1 MSEFDEKAATWDKD
15 PTKVERAKIF
25 AEIIRNK
32 IDLSK
37 VEMALEYGSGTGL
50 LSFSLAHDLHDITL
64 MDESVEMT
72 KVTNDKCE
80 RLDIRHFH
88 PIKYD
93 LMEDEL
99 PEHKFELIYT
109 AMTMHHVDDTNGILK
124 KFNEILNPGGHIVLI
139 DLEEEDGSFH
149 NFEFHGHLG
158 FDKDTLEAKI
168 EANGFEPISYQIG
181 YTITAERNGEMRE
194 YPVFVLVAKKIS

>member
-15 PTKVERAKIF
+15 QTKVERAKIF

-50 LSFSLAHDLHDITL
+50 LSFSLAHDFHDITL
-64 MDESVEMT
+64 MDESSEMT

-93 LMEDEL
+93 LMVDEL
-99 PEHKFELIYT
+99 PEHKFELLYT
-109 AMTMHHVDDTNGILK
+109 AMTLHHVHDTNAILQ
-124 KFNEILNPGGHIVLI
+124 KFNQILNPGGHIVLI
-139 DLEEEDGSFH
+139 DLVTEDGSFH
-149 NFEFHGHLG
+149 KYEFNGHLG
-158 FDKDTLEAKI
+158 FDKDELEDKI
-168 EANGFEPISYQIG
+168 TKNGFTLVSYQIG
-181 YTITAERNGEMRE
+181 YTISAERNGEMRE
-194 YPVFVLVAKKIS
+194 YPVFVLIAKNK

>member
-15 PTKVERAKIF
+15 PSKVERAKIF

-64 MDESVEMT
+64 MDESLEMT

-93 LMEDEL
+93 LLIDEL
-99 PEHKFELIYT
+99 PEHKFELIYS
-109 AMTMHHVDDTNGILK
+109 AMALHHVDNTVAILN
-124 KFNEILNPGGHIVLI
+124 KFNEILNPGGHLVLI
-139 DLEEEDGSFH
+139 DLVTEDGSFH
-149 NFEFHGHLG
+149 NFEFDGHLG
-158 FDKDTLEAKI
+158 FDKVELEDKLEAS
-168 EANGFEPISYQIG
+168 GFEPTSYQVG
-181 YTITAERNGEMRE
+181 YTINTEREGKMRE
-194 YPVFVLVAKKIS
+194 YPIFVLIAKKK

>member
-1 MSEFDEKAATWDKD
+1 MSEFDEKAATWDQD
-15 PTKVERAKIF
+15 PTKVERAKLF

-32 IDLSK
+32 IDLTK

-64 MDESVEMT
+64 MDDSLEMT

-93 LMEDEL
+93 LLVDGL
-99 PEHKFELIYT
+99 PEHKFELIYS
-109 AMTMHHVDDTNGILK
+109 AMTMHHVDNTNAILR
-124 KFNEILNPGGHIVLI
+124 KFNEILNPGGYIVLI
-139 DLEEEDGSFH
+139 DLVSEDGSFH
-149 NFEFHGHLG
+149 NFEFDGHLG
-158 FDKDTLEAKI
+158 FDKNELEEKI
-168 EANGFEPISYQIG
+168 TASGFEPISYQIA
-181 YTITAERNGEMRE
+181 YTIKAERKEKIRE
-194 YPVFVLVAKKIS
+194 YPLFLLVAKKL

>member
-15 PTKVERAKIF
+15 PIKVERAKIF

-64 MDESVEMT
+64 MDDSLEMT

-88 PIKYD
+88 PIKYN
-93 LMEDEL
+93 LIEDEP

-109 AMTMHHVDDTNGILK
+109 AMTMHHVDYTNAILN
-124 KFNEILNPGGHIVLI
+124 KFNEVLNPGGYIVLI
-139 DLEEEDGSFH
+139 DLVAEDGSFH
-149 NFEFHGHLG
+149 NFEFDGHLG
-158 FDKDTLEAKI
+158 FDKDELEEKI
-168 EANGFEPISYQIG
+168 IANGFEPISYQIA
-181 YTITAERNGEMRE
+181 YTINAERNGVMRE
-194 YPVFVLVAKKIS
+194 YPLFLLVAKKV